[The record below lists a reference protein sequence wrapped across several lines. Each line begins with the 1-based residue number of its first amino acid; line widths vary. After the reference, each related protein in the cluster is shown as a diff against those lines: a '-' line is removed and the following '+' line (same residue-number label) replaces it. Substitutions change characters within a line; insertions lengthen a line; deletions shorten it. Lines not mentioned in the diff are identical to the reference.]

1 MEENVLTQ
9 QEPETMDVVEIP
21 QAQEQQMPQIFQP
34 QEELLQEEPRQEEL
48 PQLEEQAPIPVL
60 PMEEMKPEKPEKKQ
74 KKEKK
79 PRETAK
85 KNRGTPKLL
94 TPAKIGQFVMF
105 LLQAAIVA
113 LCGIQ
118 LVIWGISI
126 ATHNADYISAIMSL
140 DYVNIVMLVI
150 MLIFIAVMV
159 GTLICSILSILKK
172 NAQFVSL
179 VTTFLAFYIFCKFV
193 PTIFNSRTL
202 LVEQMNFY
210 MLNFVAV
217 LVLVYAVLRLID
229 SDIRTRIVPFIFSL
243 LIIALAIAMFMLNI
257 GDFAHIDIQGYGGF
271 TVGQM
276 NPEQC
281 LQTADAYFAHRDTLP
296 LSHSSMMFVAM
307 YYDDVL
313 SLGEYSPA
321 VLLAVAFVAAM
332 VAKMLPYMAL
342 SLLGYLVHGLLCKNY
357 EQYYNLLCCKKVLRM
372 MLTTAILGLLC
383 TGYVYLGPLAL
394 GSEGYMVTM
403 DVLNCGLTVGL
414 CIVGMILASMPWK
427 IYNKVYKRKLKK
439 YKSNE
444 GRTQY
449 GTAAM

>member
-9 QEPETMDVVEIP
+9 QEPETIEVVEIP
-21 QAQEQQMPQIFQP
+21 QAQEQQMPPIAPLEP
-34 QEELLQEEPRQEEL
+34 QEEK
-48 PQLEEQAPIPVL
+48 PVAVR
-60 PMEEMKPEKPEKKQ
+60 PMEVAKPEKPAKKQ

-79 PRETAK
+79 PRETVK
-85 KNRGTPKLL
+85 KDRVAPKLL
-94 TPAKIGQFVMF
+94 SPAKIGSFIMF

-126 ATHNADYISAIMSL
+126 AAHNADYISAIMSL
-140 DYVNIVMLVI
+140 DYVNIVMIVI

-179 VTTFLAFYIFCKFV
+179 VTTFLAFYIFCKFI
-193 PTIFNSRTL
+193 PTLFNDRTL

-229 SDIRTRIVPFIFSL
+229 SDIRTRIVPFVFSL
-243 LIIALAIAMFMLNI
+243 LIIALAIAMFMLNV
-257 GDFAHIDIQGYGGF
+257 GDFVRIDIQGYGGF
-271 TVGQM
+271 TVGQL

-281 LQTADAYFAHRDTLP
+281 LQTANAYFAHRETLP

-313 SLGEYSPA
+313 SLGEFSPA

-342 SLLGYLVHGLLCKNY
+342 SLLGYMLHGLLCKNY

-383 TGYVYLGPLAL
+383 AGYVYLGPLAL

-414 CIVGMILASMPWK
+414 CIVGMILTSVPWN
-427 IYNKVYKRKLKK
+427 IYNKVYKRKFKR
-439 YKSNE
+439 YKANE

-449 GTAAM
+449 GTSAM

>member
-9 QEPETMDVVEIP
+9 QEPETIEVVEIP
-21 QAQEQQMPQIFQP
+21 QAQEQQMPPIAPPEP
-34 QEELLQEEPRQEEL
+34 QEEK
-48 PQLEEQAPIPVL
+48 PVAVR
-60 PMEEMKPEKPEKKQ
+60 PMEEVKPEKPAQKQ

-79 PRETAK
+79 PRETVK
-85 KNRGTPKLL
+85 KDRVAPKLL
-94 TPAKIGQFVMF
+94 SPAKIGSFIMF

-126 ATHNADYISAIMSL
+126 AAHNADYISAIMSL
-140 DYVNIVMLVI
+140 DYVNIVMIVI

-179 VTTFLAFYIFCKFV
+179 VTTFLAFYIFCRFV
-193 PTIFNSRTL
+193 PTLFNGRTL

-243 LIIALAIAMFMLNI
+243 LIIALAVAMFMLNI
-257 GDFAHIDIQGYGGF
+257 GDFVRIDIQGYDGF
-271 TVGQM
+271 TVGQL

-313 SLGEYSPA
+313 SLGEFSPA
-321 VLLAVAFVAAM
+321 VLLAVMFVAAM

-342 SLLGYLVHGLLCKNY
+342 SLLGY
-357 EQYYNLLCCKKVLRM
+357 
-372 MLTTAILGLLC
+372 MLH
-383 TGYVYLGPLAL
+383 
-394 GSEGYMVTM
+394 
-403 DVLNCGLTVGL
+403 
-414 CIVGMILASMPWK
+414 
-427 IYNKVYKRKLKK
+427 
-439 YKSNE
+439 
-444 GRTQY
+444 
-449 GTAAM
+449 